1 MRALCVMLL
10 LLTLC
15 APLVSAETDTLYSQQ
30 VEAAGAGEL
39 IEQLPADLQ
48 ELLTEMQ
55 FDPLDPT
62 SYTDLDFATV
72 TDMLWALLQRQS
84 AGPLQVMGTLMGVVL
99 VCALFT
105 GWDGLGGTLRQ
116 TYHGVAVLG
125 AGSTLLVP
133 LAALLTTVQETVE
146 RVTVF
151 LSSFIPVYAA
161 VVAAGGRAVSALSYQ
176 TALLGACQLLVW
188 LVRVVVF
195 PLITVS
201 LALGCTGSLTD
212 GFCLDGFSGAIHK
225 CVLWMMGL
233 FSTVFSGLL
242 SLQQMV
248 AAAGDSLS
256 GRVMKYSL
264 TSFVPVVGGLL
275 GEVYN
280 TVVGCAG
287 LLRSTVGGFGLLAT
301 VLILLPPLLSCICWS
316 VGLHLAESTA
326 TLFGLTPIGRL
337 CRTAGGAVRVLI
349 ALLAVF
355 ALVMVVSVSTVVFS
369 AGR

>member
-1 MRALCVMLL
+1 MRALCIALL
-10 LLTLC
+10 LLLLC
-15 APLVSAETDTLYSQQ
+15 VPTVSAETDTVYSQQ
-30 VEAAGAGEL
+30 MEAAGAEEL
-39 IEQLPADLQ
+39 TEGLPADVQ
-48 ELLTEMQ
+48 ELLEDMS
-55 FDPLDPT
+55 FDPLTPE

-72 TDMLWALLQRQS
+72 TEMLWTLLQQQS
-84 AGPLQVMGTLMGVVL
+84 AGPMQVMGTLMGVVL

-125 AGSTLLVP
+125 AGSTILVP
-133 LAALLTTVQETVE
+133 LAALLTAVQETVE
-146 RVTVF
+146 QVTVF

-176 TALLGACQLLVW
+176 TTLLGACQLLVW
-188 LVRVVVF
+188 LVRMAVF

-201 LALGCTGSLTD
+201 LAFGCTGSVTD
-212 GFCLDGFSGAIHK
+212 GFCLDGFSATIHK
-225 CVLWMMGL
+225 VVLWMMGL
-233 FSTVFSGLL
+233 FSTLFSGLL

-248 AAAGDSLS
+248 ASAGDSLS
-256 GRVMKYSL
+256 GRVVKYSL

-275 GEVYN
+275 SEAYN

-301 VLILLPPLLSCICWS
+301 ALILLPPLFSCICWS
-316 VGLHLAESTA
+316 VGLRLAESTA
-326 TLFGLTPIGRL
+326 ELFGLTPIGRL
-337 CRTAGGAVRVLI
+337 CRTAAGAVRVLI

-369 AGR
+369 AG

>member
-1 MRALCVMLL
+1 MKVWCVLL
-10 LLTLC
+10 LLLMLC
-15 APLVSAETDTLYSQQ
+15 VPAVSAETDTLYAQQ
-30 VEAAGAGEL
+30 AQAAGAEEL
-39 IEQLPADLQ
+39 VERLPADVQ
-48 ELLTEMQ
+48 ELLEEMS
-55 FDPLDPT
+55 FDPLSPDA
-62 SYTDLDFATV
+62 YTDLDFAAV
-72 TDMLWALLQRQS
+72 AEMLWTLLRRQS
-84 AGPLQVMGTLMGVVL
+84 AGPMQVMGTLMGVVL

-125 AGSTLLVP
+125 AGSVLLVP
-133 LAALLTTVQETVE
+133 LATLLGTVQQTVE

-151 LSSFIPVYAA
+151 LSSFVPVYAA

-176 TALLGACQLLVW
+176 TTLLGACQLLIW
-188 LVRVVVF
+188 LVRMVIF
-195 PLITVS
+195 PLVTVS
-201 LALGCTGSLTD
+201 LAFGCTGSVTD
-212 GFCLDGFSGAIHK
+212 GFCLDGFSGTIHK
-225 CVLWMMGL
+225 CVLWMLGL

-248 AAAGDSLS
+248 ASAGDSLS
-256 GRVMKYSL
+256 GRVVRYSL
-264 TSFVPVVGGLL
+264 ASFVPVVGSLL

-287 LLRSTVGGFGLLAT
+287 LLRSTVGGFGLLAS
-301 VLILLPPLLSCICWS
+301 VLIVLPPLFSCVCWS
-316 VGLHLAESTA
+316 IGLHLAESTSV
-326 TLFGLTPIGRL
+326 LFGLTPIQRL
-337 CRTAGGAVRVLI
+337 CHASIGAVRVLI

>member
-1 MRALCVMLL
+1 MRALCVVLL
-10 LLTLC
+10 LLLLC
-15 APLVSAETDTLYSQQ
+15 VPSVGAETDTLYSQQ
-30 VEAAGAGEL
+30 IEAAGAEEL
-39 IEQLPADLQ
+39 TEQLPADVQ
-48 ELLTEMQ
+48 ELLEDMA
-55 FDPLDPT
+55 FDPLVPQ
-62 SYTDLDFATV
+62 SYTDLDMATV

-125 AGSTLLVP
+125 AGSTILVP
-133 LAALLTTVQETVE
+133 LAALLSTVQETVE

-151 LSSFIPVYAA
+151 LSSFVPVYAA

-176 TALLGACQLLVW
+176 TTLLGACQLLIW
-188 LVRVVVF
+188 LVRMVVF

-201 LALGCTGSLTD
+201 LAFGCTGSVTD
-212 GFCLDGFSGAIHK
+212 GFCLDGFSATIHK
-225 CVLWMMGL
+225 SVLWMMGL
-233 FSTVFSGLL
+233 FSTLFSGLL

-248 AAAGDSLS
+248 ATAGDSLS
-256 GRVMKYSL
+256 GRVVKYSL

-275 GEVYN
+275 SEAYN

-301 VLILLPPLLSCICWS
+301 ALILLPPLLSCICWS

-326 TLFGLTPIGRL
+326 VLFGLAPIGRL
-337 CRTAGGAVRVLI
+337 CRTASGAVKVLI